1 MLIYFLSERIYFLSF
16 YAEYIQLLSFKT
28 FPLIRINLKLKVQIK
43 VKEKFKEIIVSY
55 H

>member
-1 MLIYFLSERIYFLSF
+1 MLIFFSQKEYTFYP